1 MGSSFS
7 AVTLLCEFLNLV
19 SGTIATIVA
28 GIIIAV
34 VGIIMAIGPSA
45 ADKKLSIYSASLR
58 ILMGIG
64 IAIGIINL
72 GPMIGLNFAADC
84 GGSLGVTLN
93 LNG

>member
-7 AVTLLCEFLNLV
+7 AVTLLCEFLNLI

-28 GIIIAV
+28 GIVIAIA
-34 VGIIMAIGPSA
+34 GIIMATNPP
-45 ADKKLSIYSASLR
+45 ADHKWLAYSWALR

>member
-28 GIIIAV
+28 GIVIAIT
-34 VGIIMAIGPSA
+34 GIIWATDGTAKGSKP
-45 ADKKLSIYSASLR
+45 LYSWALR
-58 ILMGIG
+58 VLMGIG